1 MKKLLK
7 TSVTKIVFL
16 MLSGVACFIAIWN
29 TIKWLDNQS
38 FETILSMTF
47 AFYFWQK
54 AIQYNKTDSII
65 DEEEKS
71 E

>member
-1 MKKLLK
+1 MKILK

-16 MLSGVACFIAIWN
+16 MLSWVACFIAIWN
-29 TIKWLDNQS
+29 TIKGIDNQA

-54 AIQYNKTDSII
+54 GISYKKADSII
-65 DEEEKS
+65 EEFNS
-71 E
+71 EQK